1 MLPVDTNQPVLGLRV
16 GVGFKRNLKGR
27 QKKVCGGGGW
37 TEELS
42 RSKMLNHVPVKKMLA
57 LTCLMSLRGLTQ

>member
-27 QKKVCGGGGW
+27 QKKVCGGGGGQ
-37 TEELS
+37 
-42 RSKMLNHVPVKKMLA
+42 RNYQGPK
-57 LTCLMSLRGLTQ
+57 C

>member
-27 QKKVCGGGGW
+27 QKKGGGGGRNRGIIKVQNVNSCPC
-37 TEELS
+37 EENVGTDVFNVS
-42 RSKMLNHVPVKKMLA
+42 
-57 LTCLMSLRGLTQ
+57 